1 MITGDNKR
9 TAEAICRNIGVFGE
23 RECTD
28 GLSFEG
34 EELMKMTKVRCQ
46 VARASPAL
54 CLVDCSWQTREAF
67 TNLPAV

>member
-23 RECTD
+23 RERTD
-28 GLSFEG
+28 GLSYEG

-46 VARASPAL
+46 VARASPASPRM
-54 CLVDCSWQTREAF
+54 LVPDEAS
-67 TNLPAV
+67 TNLS